1 MPFWQCLHL
10 NKRKQALE
18 FFKKI
23 LGLHSSSV
31 SRTKNEP
38 VTEEPNHIIKEIQ
51 DKFNITFD
59 DPGLLITAF
68 KHRSYL
74 NITNEE
80 RIASNERLEFLGDAV
95 LDLVVTQ
102 YLYQK
107 FPKRAEGQLSKI
119 KSILVSKPV
128 LAETAADLS
137 FGSLILINKGEEKTG
152 GRQRHSILS
161 DTFEALIAAIYL
173 DKGLESSRA
182 FIHTHLLSRFKSIIQ
197 RELYTNFK
205 SILLE
210 HAQSS
215 FDSLPEYRVL
225 EEMGPDHDK
234 SFVIGVYLA
243 GKEIGRGQGKSK
255 KVAEQ
260 EAAKKALQQFD
271 LPNEDIKDR

>member
-1 MPFWQCLHL
+1 M
-10 NKRKQALE
+10 E
-18 FFKKI
+18 FLKKI
-23 LGLHSSSV
+23 FGLNSSV
-31 SRTKNEP
+31 GSRRGSDSAA
-38 VTEEPNHIIKEIQ
+38 EEPEQLISRIKE
-51 DKFNITFD
+51 KFNITFD
-59 DPGLLITAF
+59 DPDLLITAF

-95 LDLVVTQ
+95 LDLIVTQ

-128 LAETAADLS
+128 LAETAAELS

-161 DTFEALIAAIYL
+161 DTFEALIGAIYL
-173 DKGLESSRA
+173 DKGLEIASS
-182 FIHTHLLSRFKSIIQ
+182 FIHTHLLSRFKSIVQ

-210 HAQSS
+210 HAQSNS
-215 FDSLPEYRVL
+215 GSLPEYRVL

-234 SFVIGVYLA
+234 RFVIGVYLD
-243 GKEIGRGQGKSK
+243 GKEIGTGQGKSK
-255 KVAEQ
+255 KIAEQ
-260 EAAKKALQQFD
+260 EAAKEALQHFD
-271 LPNEDIKDR
+271 LPHDEIKER

>member
-1 MPFWQCLHL
+1 
-10 NKRKQALE
+10 LE
-18 FFKKI
+18 FLKKI
-23 LGLHSSSV
+23 LGLSSSEVPRSDSELATDEPEQIV
-31 SRTKNEP
+31 SG
-38 VTEEPNHIIKEIQ
+38 IKE
-51 DKFNITFD
+51 KFNITFA
-59 DPGLLITAF
+59 DPELLITAF

-128 LAETAADLS
+128 LAETASELS

-152 GRQRHSILS
+152 GRQRQSILS
-161 DTFEALIAAIYL
+161 DTFEALIGAIYL
-173 DKGLESSRA
+173 DKGLETASN
-182 FIHTHLLSRFKSIIQ
+182 FIHNHLLSRFKSIVQ

-210 HAQSS
+210 HAQSNYGG
-215 FDSLPEYRVL
+215 LPEYRVL
-225 EEMGPDHDK
+225 EEMGPDHEK
-234 SFVIGVYLA
+234 SFVIGVFLD

-255 KVAEQ
+255 KIAEQ

-271 LPNEDIKDR
+271 LPDDAVKE

>member
-1 MPFWQCLHL
+1 MSGSESDTEADDPEQ
-10 NKRKQALE
+10 
-18 FFKKI
+18 I
-23 LGLHSSSV
+23 V
-31 SRTKNEP
+31 SR
-38 VTEEPNHIIKEIQ
+38 IKE
-51 DKFNITFD
+51 KFNITFD
-59 DPGLLITAF
+59 NPDLLITAF

-128 LAETAADLS
+128 LAETAAELS

-152 GRQRHSILS
+152 GRQRQSILS
-161 DTFEALIAAIYL
+161 DTFEALIGAIYL
-173 DKGLESSRA
+173 DKGLESAST
-182 FIHTHLLSRFKSIIQ
+182 FIHSHLLSRFKSIVQ

-225 EEMGPDHDK
+225 EETGPDHDK
-234 SFVIGVYLA
+234 RFVIGVYLD
-243 GKEIGRGQGKSK
+243 GKEIGKGQGKSK
-255 KVAEQ
+255 KIAEQ
-260 EAAKKALQQFD
+260 EAAKKALEHFD
-271 LPNEDIKDR
+271 LSIEEIKDR

>member
-1 MPFWQCLHL
+1 
-10 NKRKQALE
+10 LE

-23 LGLHSSSV
+23 FGLNNSV
-31 SRTKNEP
+31 ASKSNSVP
-38 VTEEPNHIIKEIQ
+38 PAEEPDEIIKRIQ
-51 DKFNITFD
+51 ETFNITFD
-59 DPGLLITAF
+59 DPDLLITAF

-95 LDLVVTQ
+95 LDLIVTQ

-128 LAETAADLS
+128 LAETAAELS
-137 FGSLILINKGEEKTG
+137 FGNLILLNKGEEKTG
-152 GRQRHSILS
+152 GRQRQSILS
-161 DTFEALIAAIYL
+161 DTFEALIGAIYL
-173 DKGLESSRA
+173 DKGLAVAST
-182 FIHTHLLSRFKSIIQ
+182 FIHAHLLSRFKSIVQ

-210 HAQSS
+210 HAQSN
-215 FDSLPEYRVL
+215 FGSLPEYRVL

-234 SFVIGVYLA
+234 RFVIGVYLD
-243 GKEIGRGQGKSK
+243 GKEIGKGQGKSK
-255 KVAEQ
+255 KIAEQ
-260 EAAKKALQQFD
+260 EAAKKALQQFGV
-271 LPNEDIKDR
+271 PYEEEKNRGR